1 MQTTATTPAATTPAA
16 TTNTTNHITDGI
28 SDTMQMSAI
37 IAAKT
42 GLGQKIINPTENIK
56 MKACPIENTFKIIG
70 KKFTVLILRN
80 MINGRQSRFNQLLNS
95 LEQGNPKTLTIR
107 LREMEK
113 SGLIRRKVYYQE
125 TSLRIEYYPTE
136 KGLALQPI
144 LDMMTAYSMQYC
156 SKDIFKD
163 AKPHN
168 FKEVYGRDI
177 ANLQQI
183 N

>member
-1 MQTTATTPAATTPAA
+1 VETITNRPVTVDSTIESATKNKTA
-16 TTNTTNHITDGI
+16 
-28 SDTMQMSAI
+28 QI
-37 IAAKT
+37 IDPSKKNSN
-42 GLGQKIINPTENIK
+42 QNENIK

-80 MINGRQSRFNQLLNS
+80 MINGKQNRFNQLLNS
-95 LEQGNPKTLTIR
+95 IEQGNPKTLTIR

-113 SGLIRRKVYYQE
+113 SGLIKRKVYYHE
-125 TSLRIEYYPTE
+125 TPVRIEYYPTE

-144 LDMMTAYSMQYC
+144 LDMMAAYSIRYC

-163 AKPHN
+163 AKPRE
-168 FKEVYGRDI
+168 FKEIYGRDI
-177 ANLQQI
+177 AKILQI